1 MLTDN
6 VVIGGER
13 DAAMSDEVERQTL
26 VRLYLLQAEECN
38 RVSGEVAAH
47 WDEAPLPGEG
57 EAVDDPASSAVLDG
71 SEERTYAEALIAD
84 AQRVSGCSC
93 EELLA
98 AGYALR
104 QWVQRRPVMDQAT
117 WLRATQCPHVTL
129 VDGLAAADF
138 SGHRAA
144 RDWYSLAALLRR
156 VVLDGH
162 SRVPI
167 INDYV
172 LDWVQENTGYL
183 V

>member
-1 MLTDN
+1 
-6 VVIGGER
+6 
-13 DAAMSDEVERQTL
+13 MSEEMGRQTL

-47 WDEAPLPGEG
+47 WDEAPLPGDG
-57 EAVDDPASSAVLDG
+57 AADGPASSALLEESD
-71 SEERTYAEALIAD
+71 ERTYAEALIAD

-93 EELLA
+93 AELLA

-104 QWVQRRPVMDQAT
+104 QWVQHRSVPDQAT

-156 VVLDGH
+156 VTLDGH
-162 SRVPI
+162 SRVPV

-172 LDWVQENTGYL
+172 LDWIQENTGYL

>member
-1 MLTDN
+1 
-6 VVIGGER
+6 
-13 DAAMSDEVERQTL
+13 MSDEMGRQTL

-47 WDEAPLPGEG
+47 WDEVPLPGDG
-57 EAVDDPASSAVLDG
+57 KEADG
-71 SEERTYAEALIAD
+71 PVSVPELEESDERTYAEALIAD
-84 AQRVSGCSC
+84 AQRMSGCSC

-104 QWVQRRPVMDQAT
+104 QWVQHRPVSEQAA

-144 RDWYSLAALLRR
+144 RDWYGLAALLRR
-156 VVLDGH
+156 VTLDGQA
-162 SRVPI
+162 SRVPV

-172 LDWVQENTGYL
+172 IDWVQENTSYL

>member
-1 MLTDN
+1 MLCE
-6 VVIGGER
+6 GGQN
-13 DAAMSDEVERQTL
+13 AAMDDETECQTL
-26 VRLYLLQAEECN
+26 VRLYLLQADECN

-47 WDEAPLPGEG
+47 WDEAPLPGDG
-57 EAVDDPASSAVLDG
+57 AGPDDPQAAALLAADD
-71 SEERTYAEALIAD
+71 ERTYAEALIAN

-93 EELLA
+93 AELLA

-104 QWVQRRPVMDQAT
+104 QWVQRRPLADQAT

-138 SGHRAA
+138 AGHRAA
-144 RDWYSLAALLRR
+144 RDWYILVAALRG
-156 VVLDGH
+156 VTLDGQT
-162 SRVPI
+162 RIPV

-172 LDWVQENTGYL
+172 IDWVEDNTAYL